1 MTKRTV
7 IPHSPGGNTESLN
20 QQEAKAGRLPAL
32 NKRAY
37 HIGTNMVPRYADMA
51 TTITLKNIPDEI
63 YASLKQAAEVH
74 HRSINSEVIACLERV
89 LMPARPSAEEHL
101 ARARQIRDTLG
112 AQAFSAADIAAAIE
126 QGRP

>member
-1 MTKRTV
+1 
-7 IPHSPGGNTESLN
+7 
-20 QQEAKAGRLPAL
+20 
-32 NKRAY
+32 
-37 HIGTNMVPRYADMA
+37 MA

-63 YASLKQAAEVH
+63 YASLKRAAEVH

-89 LMPARPSAEEHL
+89 LMPSRPSAEEHL

-112 AQAFSAADIAAAIE
+112 NQIFSAADIAAAIE

>member
-1 MTKRTV
+1 MTKRIV
-7 IPHSPGGNTESLN
+7 VPHSLDGNTEPLR
-20 QQEAKAGRLPAL
+20 QQATNAGCLPAL

-112 AQAFSAADIAAAIE
+112 AQTFSAADIAAAIE